1 MKTFTDE
8 RLEQMEDKLNGV
20 IGRLLATMQGSD
32 KEVKE
37 AHALLLDFASDF
49 SDLINEELSQRLTP

>member
-8 RLEQMEDKLNGV
+8 RLEQMENKLNGV
-20 IGRLLATMQGSD
+20 IGRLLVHAMQG
-32 KEVKE
+32 EVKE

-49 SDLINEELSQRLTP
+49 SDLINEELS